1 MREKTRKAASREE
14 KLKLQFESKEVP
26 GDTVAGE
33 DRRGKKCLGV
43 HEGGRG
49 PI

>member
-1 MREKTRKAASREE
+1 MREKTLIGASREE
-14 KLKLQFESKEVP
+14 KLKLQFERKEVP

-33 DRRGKKCLGV
+33 DRRGEKCLGV
-43 HEGGRG
+43 NEGGRG